1 MNSEL
6 GSGPARLL
14 AVATILLSSACTYD
28 ENLPNA
34 DLFGTVVIPKELTSV
49 RIVDI
54 DNEEWVVEDD
64 IRAIGPVYIG
74 VYAGIDET
82 LYSYPHPEWGPL
94 LGDNEQGDAYPYGGT
109 SSGRFAW
116 GCYQATV
123 CKTVSGRYESYQ
135 QVLDFFRDELRAPL
149 LDDHG
154 DEVTTAEQYQER
166 CFEIEYVT
174 SDDELDIVGP
184 IDFRD
189 EGDNWVADV
198 SILRSQFKEGMH
210 IWGFADMP
218 SQAFGFS
225 TCDPSTGSYHSN
237 YDEQYYTGTNYRDV
251 LNFPGKYISDG
262 DLVSEVSVEVTDAEA
277 EFELTLGYKHED

>member
-1 MNSEL
+1 MS
-6 GSGPARLL
+6 SDFSTAAARLL
-14 AVATILLSSACTYD
+14 GLATVLLASACTYD

-34 DLFGTVVIPKELTSV
+34 DLKGTVVIPKELASV
-49 RIVDI
+49 RLT
-54 DNEEWVVEDD
+54 NSAGEEWFIEDD
-64 IRAIGPVYIG
+64 VRGIGPVYIG

-82 LYSYPHPEWGPL
+82 LYAYPHPEWGPVL
-94 LGDNEQGDAYPYGGT
+94 AGQAEGNAYPYGGT

-116 GCYQATV
+116 GCYEATV
-123 CKTVSGRYESYQ
+123 CKTISGRYETYQ

-184 IDFRD
+184 IDFRED
-189 EGDNWVADV
+189 GDNWVADV
-198 SILRSQFKEGMH
+198 SILRSQYKEGMQ

-218 SQAFGFS
+218 STSFS
-225 TCDPSTGSYHSN
+225 FDTCSPSDGAYHSY
-237 YDEQYYTGTNYRDV
+237 YDEQYDQGTNYRDV
-251 LNFPGKYISDG
+251 LNFPGYYISEG
-262 DLVSEVSVEVTDAEA
+262 DLVSEVSVEVTDADA
-277 EFELTLGYKHED
+277 EFELTLGYKHEE